1 MGFISPPLSEEVIKF
16 EEFRKIT
23 FFANIIDNR
32 LDFQYLSVSQLK
44 NYETRKILNLS
55 HLNLFH

>member
-55 HLNLFH
+55 HFFQN